1 MEKQEK
7 SNYAKNSSEGNSQ
20 TILDP
25 NDISISVSGMLK
37 EANNNVNLINEVI
50 DDKKPEEIVD
60 NIAPQNDIN
69 KEEENCNKNNDNIS
83 NQQNKS
89 TVSIAI
95 FGEDSLESN
104 PTFIK
109 SKK

>member
-7 SNYAKNSSEGNSQ
+7 SNDAKNSSEGNSQ

-69 KEEENCNKNNDNIS
+69 KEEEN
-83 NQQNKS
+83 
-89 TVSIAI
+89 
-95 FGEDSLESN
+95 
-104 PTFIK
+104 
-109 SKK
+109 